1 VQRGHRCQTRNRQ
14 QADFSA
20 AIEHNPSL
28 AIAYGNRGY
37 AYHRK
42 RDMARAVADYTMEI
56 KLRPDVLAYIN
67 RGNAYRD
74 SEQLDRAAADYGE
87 VIKLAPTDARGWRN
101 RGMIKLFQGDTRADL
116 ADYDKAL
123 QYDPADAYSWNNRG
137 QAKMRLGDKAGA
149 VADFPKALEI
159 SPGLRTASDSLKR
172 LGAAQ

>member
-1 VQRGHRCQTRNRQ
+1 V
-14 QADFSA
+14 
-20 AIEHNPSL
+20 
-28 AIAYGNRGY
+28 
-37 AYHRK
+37 
-42 RDMARAVADYTMEI
+42 EI

-74 SEQLDRAAADYGE
+74 GEQLDRAAADYGE

-101 RGMIKLFQGDTRADL
+101 RGMIKLFMGDTKGGL

-137 QAKMRLGDKAGA
+137 QARMRLGDKAGA
-149 VADFPKALEI
+149 IADFRKALKI
-159 SPGLRTASDSLKR
+159 SPGLRAASESLER